1 MLISLLLAT
10 IGNVGLWSVIA
21 IMPAVQAEFGIDR
34 AAVSLLFSM
43 TMIGFAAGNFLLGWL
58 VDKRGVM
65 HVILFSGIVVSG
77 SYALSAYAT
86 SVVSLAALQLLI
98 GFGGGA
104 SFGPLLADISQWF
117 LRRRGLAVAIV
128 ASGNY
133 LSGAIWPMALS
144 GVLEN
149 DGWRQVHLWLAVI
162 AALVMVPLAFGLRR
176 RLPEAAS
183 QAAAAL
189 AQDAA
194 ARTSLSPRA
203 LQWILALAGVG
214 CCVAMSM
221 PQVHLV
227 ALCVD
232 YGFGTAVGTQML
244 SLMLLGG
251 VVSRL
256 CSGLLVDWMGAVK
269 TVLLGSI
276 LQCLAL
282 ALYLPSST
290 LPSLF
295 IVSMIFGLSQG
306 GIVPGYALI
315 IREYLPPKE
324 AGARV
329 GLVMMATI
337 FGMAFGGYVSGEIFD
352 LTGSYQAAFLHGILW
367 NILNILLLLFVLW
380 RAMGP
385 VRRQAPA

>member
-149 DGWRQVHLWLAVI
+149 DGWRQVHLWLGVI